1 MVIAIPGLLILVLIE
16 VLVARWK
23 GASVYRFQD
32 TITSINIGLLS
43 QFVNA
48 TGAVISVFMYNAI
61 ETRYGSFEWQ
71 TTSMLTWVFALL
83 LYDFLYYW
91 VHRTGIPYPDWAK
104 KLSQEN
110 YNPPRAPFAVQHLR
124 EADLSDVFINYM
136 RKWDGF
142 VSNNN

>member
-1 MVIAIPGLLILVLIE
+1 MDKFSITPMVIAIPGLLILVLIE

-23 GASVYRFQD
+23 GARVYRFQD

-71 TTSMLTWVFALL
+71 TTSMLTWIFALL
-83 LYDFLYYW
+83 LYDFLCYW
-91 VHRTGIPYPDWAK
+91 VHRTGPEYPG
-104 KLSQEN
+104 
-110 YNPPRAPFAVQHLR
+110 RAHIHSAYAHLITPSGIFPK
-124 EADLSDVFINYM
+124 EQTP
-136 RKWDGF
+136 
-142 VSNNN
+142 

>member
-23 GASVYRFQD
+23 GARVYRFQD

-48 TGAVISVFMYNAI
+48 TKAVINVFMYNAI

-71 TTSMLTWVFALL
+71 TTSMLTWVFALVYSL
-83 LYDFLYYW
+83 LC
-91 VHRTGIPYPDWAK
+91 
-104 KLSQEN
+104 
-110 YNPPRAPFAVQHLR
+110 
-124 EADLSDVFINYM
+124 
-136 RKWDGF
+136 
-142 VSNNN
+142 